1 MPLLYPFD
9 LEDGV
14 FDDCPYDVIND
25 HLRCWNSIDEKV
37 VGVSVTTPMFS
48 DGVVDYHPRE
58 HGPGFLM
65 CGVPMHMHSKLGDA
79 YNNHYSGFVYHPEH
93 FRMGANRLQYTDLSP
108 STTCEDHVRM
118 HDLIQGKNHRPECY
132 IHSRCTPRNDQLPI
146 MGINDDNR
154 QKIP

>member
-37 VGVSVTTPMFS
+37 VGESVTTPIFS
-48 DGVVDYHPRE
+48 DGVVDYRPRE

-65 CGVPMHMHSKLGDA
+65 CGVPMHMHS
-79 YNNHYSGFVYHPEH
+79 NNKKRSHTQLDSRKQVIAFQDRVITINIKEAQHP
-93 FRMGANRLQYTDLSP
+93 L
-108 STTCEDHVRM
+108 
-118 HDLIQGKNHRPECY
+118 K
-132 IHSRCTPRNDQLPI
+132 
-146 MGINDDNR
+146 
-154 QKIP
+154 

>member
-1 MPLLYPFD
+1 M
-9 LEDGV
+9 
-14 FDDCPYDVIND
+14 
-25 HLRCWNSIDEKV
+25 
-37 VGVSVTTPMFS
+37 TPIFS
-48 DGVVDYHPRE
+48 DDVVDYHPRE

-65 CGVPMHMHSKLGDA
+65 CGVPVHMYSKLGNA
-79 YNNHYSGFVYHPEH
+79 YNKHYSGFVYHPEQ

-108 STTCEDHVRM
+108 STTCLDHVKM
-118 HDLIQGKNHRPECY
+118 HDLIQGKDHRPECY